1 MSLSLPLFYLL
12 LLSFPVQLGKHFFFS
27 FSQIIGLRSDY
38 LAPTFLVTDILI
50 VLFVC
55 SVFYPFIK
63 NILLKSSYR
72 KQIIKK
78 LQIITFTQLVIFFVL
93 LIPLFTALFIAVNPA
108 AALYKWM
115 KIIEFF
121 ILGVAIVFIR
131 PKPLSVLFV
140 LSVGAF
146 YVSLIALF
154 QFLLQHSIGGFV
166 WWLGERTFSLNSP
179 GIAQAVLGSK
189 MLLRPY
195 SIFPHPNVLGGFLAI
210 VIPLFVAVL
219 RAHDHRFHLKFKV
232 WFRFVLIIAL
242 LALFLTFSKAS
253 WIVAGVGTIF
263 AFWLGES
270 KKFDLIK
277 KYKNQLLL
285 LLLLLFFLS
294 VLTPLFINRAMYV
307 QFDNVR
313 ERVDA
318 LQAAFSMVSYSPVYG
333 VGLNNFIVHLHN
345 FVPASAGLYI
355 FQPVHNI
362 YVLTLVETGVIGLLL
377 VLYLLAYVYK
387 KSLTAPVII
396 YIGIIQLLLLGLF
409 DHYLFTLQQ
418 GQILF
423 TLFVALVF
431 CSKEG
436 KEKRQF

>member
-12 LLSFPVQLGKHFFFS
+12 LLLFPVQLGKHFFFS

-38 LAPTFLVTDILI
+38 LAPTMMATDILI

-63 NILLKSSYR
+63 NILLKSGYR
-72 KQIIKK
+72 RQLMKK
-78 LQIITFTQLVIFFVL
+78 LQIITFTQLVVFFLL

-108 AALYKWM
+108 VALYKWM

-121 ILGVAIVFIR
+121 LLGAAIVSIR

-146 YVSLIALF
+146 YTSLIALF
-154 QFLLQHSIGGFV
+154 QFFLQHSIGGFA
-166 WWLGERTFSLNSP
+166 WWLGERTFSLGSA
-179 GIAQAVLGSK
+179 GIARVAIGSK

-195 SIFPHPNVLGGFLAI
+195 SIFPHPNVLGGFLAT
-210 VIPLFVAVL
+210 VIPLLIVVL
-219 RAHDHRFHLKFKV
+219 KAHDHRFHLKFKV
-232 WFRFVLIIAL
+232 WFRFVLIISL

-253 WIVAGVGTIF
+253 WIIAAVGIVF

-277 KYKNQLLL
+277 KFQNQLLL
-285 LLLLLFFLS
+285 LLVLLFFLS
-294 VLTPLFINRAMYV
+294 VCTPLFMNRALYA
-307 QFDNVR
+307 QFDNVA

-318 LQAAFSMVSYSPVYG
+318 LQAAFSMISYSPIYG
-333 VGLNNFIVHLHN
+333 VGLNNFIVHLHD
-345 FVPASAGLYI
+345 FVPASSGLYI

-362 YVLTLVETGVIGLLL
+362 YVLTLVEIGTIGFVL

-387 KSLTAPVII
+387 KSMTSPVIV
-396 YIGIIQLLLLGLF
+396 YIGITQLLLLGLF

-423 TLFVALVF
+423 TIFVALAF
-431 CSKEG
+431 CSKEKG
-436 KEKRQF
+436 HS